1 MASPYSD
8 SSSQSSL
15 TENSSLESLSRESSN
30 EDADSESTVQE
41 ELALESEFYDDNGDK
56 EPEYGI
62 LHYSSPHSFVDHS
75 SEHEVYNDRSEN
87 SSSPDTDTDTDNISY
102 VMQRPV

>member
-15 TENSSLESLSRESSN
+15 TENSSLESLSNEYSN

-41 ELALESEFYDDNGDK
+41 ELALEPEFYDDNGDK
-56 EPEYGI
+56 DLNTEYCI
-62 LHYSSPHSFVDHS
+62 IHRHTLS
-75 SEHEVYNDRSEN
+75 
-87 SSSPDTDTDTDNISY
+87 
-102 VMQRPV
+102 